1 MDKPYFH
8 NKHFTTLGKNCCV
21 KTRRGYFK
29 ISHKFVNVKGHS
41 DYIERLFLNQSNPI
55 IFMAATFYC
64 PNRVLLWIHS
74 TVKKHF

>member
-8 NKHFTTLGKNCCV
+8 NKHFTTLGTNHWG

-41 DYIERLFLNQSNPI
+41 DYRERLFLNQLNPI
-55 IFMAATFYC
+55 VFMAATFYF
-64 PNRVLLWIHS
+64 PNRVLLWINS
-74 TVKKHF
+74 TVKKSF